1 MPLGQGLSGLYYIV
15 PIGLCFI
22 FLVLYSH
29 NVLDVKGNIDMLI
42 GVARTST
49 IEQVAGLDAQVKQLK
64 EYGCEKIYQ
73 EQVSSVGEREQ
84 LNVALGS
91 LRSGDK
97 LVVTKLDR
105 LARSVRHLGEIIDT
119 VNEADAALVILDM
132 GGTAIDTSNATG
144 KLILNVMSSV
154 SQFERE
160 MMLER
165 QREGIAKA
173 KAEGKYK
180 GRKPT
185 ARNKTDMVLMALK
198 EGIKPASIMRELG
211 ISKTSYYRIIKEANV
226 S

>member
-1 MPLGQGLSGLYYIV
+1 
-15 PIGLCFI
+15 
-22 FLVLYSH
+22 
-29 NVLDVKGNIDMLI
+29 MLI

-119 VNEADAALVILDM
+119 VNQADAALVILDM

-198 EGIKPASIMRELG
+198 EGIKPTHIMRELG
-211 ISKTSYYRIIKEANV
+211 ISKTSYYRIVKEANAI
-226 S
+226 

>member
-1 MPLGQGLSGLYYIV
+1 MPLGQGLRGLYYIV
-15 PIGLCFI
+15 PIGLYFL

-29 NVLDVKGNIDMLI
+29 NVLNVKGNIDMLI

-198 EGIKPASIMRELG
+198 EGIKPASIMRELN
-211 ISKTSYYRIIKEANV
+211 ISKTSYYRILKDANAN
-226 S
+226 

>member
-1 MPLGQGLSGLYYIV
+1 
-15 PIGLCFI
+15 
-22 FLVLYSH
+22 
-29 NVLDVKGNIDMLI
+29 MLI

-49 IEQVAGLDAQVKQLK
+49 IEQVGGLDAQVKQLK

-173 KAEGKYK
+173 KAEGKYV
-180 GRKPT
+180 GRQPT
-185 ARNKTDMVLMALK
+185 ARAKTDMVKAAIEQNIPK
-198 EGIKPASIMRELG
+198 SQIAKDLG
-211 ISKTSYYRIIKEANV
+211 ISRASLYRILADL
-226 S
+226 